1 MAPFIM
7 ANFLTG
13 CKRALLN
20 GLKSFTF
27 CGAKV
32 WIEPLEG
39 VANTYVAC
47 VETGAV
53 CTLHKEGRV
62 VTAAVC

>member
-7 ANFLTG
+7 ANFLTA

-20 GLKSFTF
+20 GFESFTY

-32 WIEPLEG
+32 WIEPLGG

-47 VETGAV
+47 VATGAV
-53 CTLHKEGRV
+53 CTLRKEGRGV
-62 VTAAVC
+62 FASVC